1 MCDCRLFNNKY
12 NMFSDLFFQHFGSTF
27 RVIFII
33 LCVLQGF
40 ALSSDHHKKELI
52 EDNVQNYLMQFGY
65 LSPSPAGA
73 GALRTEESVRQAIKE
88 LQEFSGLPI
97 TGRLDQK
104 TKTLLRTP
112 RCGVPDIQ
120 PHSMRR
126 KRFMI
131 QGQRWPY
138 NNITWSLRSTYLR
151 DLDRYQVRYVFTKA
165 LEVWSKHSRLTFT
178 EVDSDRADIL
188 VYFHRGEHGDNF
200 AFDGRGQVLAHAF
213 FPGSGR
219 GGDAHFDLDENWLT
233 REDDN
238 SDGTSLFHVAAH
250 EFGHSL
256 GLSHSSVEGALMFPW
271 YQGMQ
276 NGFNYELPE
285 DDRLGIQ
292 ALYGSIHEQSWG
304 QRPVYQPPPQPAPRP
319 SPPPTT
325 RPTIRITR
333 PPVRPERPVYSYPNN
348 PQRPHNP
355 KKPHTEKPIH
365 KKPMHPDRK
374 YNSKNPYNPYDP
386 NRNSPPKPFP
396 RPDQTPE
403 RRYPQKPEI
412 TTHPERYPER
422 RPNINRASID
432 RPNIDRPNY
441 DPQHNPKESGTPDT
455 CDTSY
460 DAISVVRGEVFIFKN
475 RYLWRITDKGLTPG
489 YPADINR
496 IWGDLPDS
504 VTHIDA
510 VYERPDNKMVFF
522 IGRNYYVYSGNNRT
536 IDSPKPLTNL
546 GLPASLNKI
555 DGAMVWGH
563 NGKTYF
569 FAGNMYWRFDE
580 DLQKVELDYP
590 RNMSMWKGV
599 GTDIDA
605 VFQWKDGKTYFF
617 KGKGFWKFN
626 DLRMRVEHEEQT
638 LSAPFWMGCSRNI
651 GLPPGNKAP
660 YTNPSASSAKIL
672 TSTVTLVVFSTILKI
687 FFTLIT

>member
-1 MCDCRLFNNKY
+1 M
-12 NMFSDLFFQHFGSTF
+12 T
-27 RVIFII
+27 
-33 LCVLQGF
+33 
-40 ALSSDHHKKELI
+40 
-52 EDNVQNYLMQFGY
+52 FGY
-65 LSPSPAGA
+65 LTPSPAGA
-73 GALRTEESVRQAIKE
+73 GALRTEESVRQAIRE
-88 LQEFSGLPI
+88 LQEFGGLPI
-97 TGRLDQK
+97 TGKLDEK
-104 TKTLLRTP
+104 TKALLRTP
-112 RCGVPDIQ
+112 RCGVPDIE
-120 PHSMRR
+120 PHNIRR

-188 VYFHRGEHGDNF
+188 VYFHRKEHGDNF
-200 AFDGRGQVLAHAF
+200 AFDGKGQILAHAF
-213 FPGSGR
+213 FPGTGR
-219 GGDAHFDLDENWLT
+219 GGDAHFDLDEDWLT

-292 ALYGSIHEQSWG
+292 ALYGSHHDQSWG
-304 QRPVYQPPPQPAPRP
+304 QRPTYQPRYT
-319 SPPPTT
+319 PPPTT
-325 RPTIRITR
+325 RPTPPPTR
-333 PPVRPERPVYSYPNN
+333 PTRRTVRPPYVPNY
-348 PQRPHNP
+348 PQRPPYNPGKQDPRYP
-355 KKPHTEKPIH
+355 KKPSTEKPIH

-374 YNSKNPYNPYDP
+374 HNSKNPYNPYDP
-386 NRNSPPKPFP
+386 NRNYPPKQYPE
-396 RPDQTPE
+396 QTPD
-403 RRYPQKPEI
+403 RRYYPPAPETTTQPNRNPQK
-412 TTHPERYPER
+412 HPHHDHPY
-422 RPNINRASID
+422 N
-432 RPNIDRPNY
+432 
-441 DPQHNPKESGTPDT
+441 NPKESAIPQT

-460 DAISVVRGEVFIFKN
+460 DAISVVRGEVFIFKD
-475 RYLWRITDKGLTPG
+475 RYFWRISDKGLASG

-496 IWGDLPDS
+496 MWKDLPND

-522 IGRNYYVYSGNNRT
+522 IGRKYYVYSGNNLEW
-536 IDSPKPLTNL
+536 DYPKSLTNL
-546 GLPASLNKI
+546 GLPVSVEKI
-555 DGAMVWGH
+555 DAAMVWGH

-569 FAGNMYWRFDE
+569 FSGAMYWRFDE

-590 RNMSMWKGV
+590 RDISMWKGI
-599 GTDIDA
+599 GTNIDA
-605 VFQWKDGKTYFF
+605 AFQWKDGKTYFF

-626 DLRMRVEHEEQT
+626 DLRMRVESEEQR
-638 LSAPFWMGCSRNI
+638 LSSSFWMGCTRNI
-651 GLPPGNKAP
+651 GFRPGSKSP
-660 YTNPSASSAKIL
+660 YTDSTASSSVRFSLAQTTPLNITPTVPTSPTKVPKAQRRLYSDHIADWCTRDITPNTPTPPTDTTL
-672 TSTVTLVVFSTILKI
+672 TVSTSSTSA
-687 FFTLIT
+687 